1 MGLSPHSC
9 SPRTPALTG
18 QEEQQLIGGG
28 WQATETGD
36 ENWHVELAWPIST
49 SQAEQA
55 ARLLRQTIQLVLR
68 AAEPGLV
75 QTSRGYAHGAD
86 PRRHHG

>member
-1 MGLSPHSC
+1 MSSSC

-18 QEEQQLIGGG
+18 QEEQQLIPWG
-28 WQATETGD
+28 WQAPETGD
-36 ENWHVELAWPIST
+36 ENWYIDAWPIST

-75 QTSRGYAHGAD
+75 QTNRGYAHGAD